1 MKQLLT
7 LIMLV
12 PFMGLTQWTQLGN
25 SINGTTANDKLGSTH
40 AIAIDSLGT
49 TIAVGTPFNGTLFP
63 YSGYAKVLDWN
74 GSSWVQRGSDFLG
87 TDSTYEG
94 TGSAVDLSADG
105 MAVAVSSPWGYNSLG
120 YKCGNVRV
128 FDWVGNSWVQ
138 RGATIEGEGSI
149 FPTFEGDVF
158 GTALQLS
165 ADGNY
170 IVVGARAN
178 TPEVGVNQ
186 IAGHVRVYHWN
197 STTWEQL
204 GQDIDGP
211 LSLGTSEF
219 GYAVSINDA
228 GNRIVI
234 GSRAFTGS
242 VLSNQ
247 ERGMAIALEY
257 NGANW
262 IQMGDTLLGGQAGDN
277 TGAAVQMSSDGNTIA
292 VSAPKAN
299 GFLGKTK
306 VLDWN
311 GSAWIQR
318 GGDLIGINGA
328 QSGTS
333 IGLSDNSNIIAL
345 GEPWTNSALGA
356 TRIFKWNGTSWQQL
370 GATLTLP
377 GSNIEAFGSAVRLN
391 SSGSK
396 VIVGIPRN
404 DDAGNDFGQVRVY
417 DNPSI
422 LGIADATAIEQIKVY
437 PNPTANEVQVKSELD
452 ILSYKLISLEGKTI
466 LSDNSGLGKE
476 FIVDVSDLTT
486 GVYLLLLQ
494 TTQKTNSLRIIKD

>member
-1 MKQLLT
+1 MKRLLT

-12 PFMGLTQWTQLGN
+12 PFMGLAQWTQLGN
-25 SINGTTANDKLGSTH
+25 SINGTADNDKFGSTH

-49 TIAVGTPFNGTLFP
+49 TIAVGSPFNSSVFT

-94 TGSAVDLSADG
+94 TGAAVDLSADG
-105 MAVAVSSPWGYNSLG
+105 MTVAVSSPWGYNSLG

-128 FDWVGNSWVQ
+128 FDWLSNAWVQ
-138 RGATIEGEGSI
+138 RGSNIEGEGNVLPV
-149 FPTFEGDVF
+149 FAGDVF

-170 IVVGARAN
+170 IVVGGRSN

-186 IAGHVRVYHWN
+186 LSGHVRVFEWN
-197 STTWEQL
+197 GSDWIQI

-234 GSRAFTGS
+234 GARAYTGAVS
-242 VLSNQ
+242 SNQ

-257 NGANW
+257 TGANW
-262 IQMGDTLLGGQAGDN
+262 IQMGDTLFGAQAGDN

-299 GFLGKTK
+299 GSLGKTNI
-306 VLDWN
+306 LDWN

-318 GGDLIGINGA
+318 GGDLLGINSG

-333 IGLSDNSNIIAL
+333 IGLSDNGNIIAL

-356 TRIFKWNGTSWQQL
+356 TRIFKWNGTTWQQL
-370 GATLTLP
+370 GANLTLS

-437 PNPTANEVQVKSELD
+437 PNPTANEAQVKSELD

-466 LSDNSGLGKE
+466 QSDNSGLGKE

-486 GVYLLLLQ
+486 GVYLLQLQ
-494 TTQKTNSLRIIKD
+494 TTQKTSSLRIIKN